1 MNIYAYWMGNFFYDF
16 ILYAFLAGF
25 AVGMCIVL
33 DAKTFIGEALG
44 VVIVTFIMYG
54 LAYIPMTY
62 IMAYFFKDYGNA
74 QAGYYFF
81 TFVIGGLIPI
91 IVLVFRFID
100 GIPHKVGIYLSWIFK
115 FIPAFCFG

>member
-1 MNIYAYWMGNFFYDF
+1 MGNFIYDYV
-16 ILYAFLAGF
+16 LYLLLAGF
-25 AVGMCIVL
+25 GVAMCIVL
-33 DAKTFIGEALG
+33 DATAFIGEALY
-44 VVIVTFIMYG
+44 VVVVTFGMYG

-62 IMAYFFKDYGNA
+62 IMAYLFKDYGNA

-100 GIPHKVGIYLSWIFK
+100 GIPNQIGMYLSWVFK